1 MPPSFQPGQEYQQ
14 AQPTYP
20 QQPPAPATYQQ
31 APSAY
36 QQAPGPYQQ
45 APGSYQQAPQPYPQP
60 YSQPMPYPQPMTM
73 PGQPVVQC
81 RFCGCVPAAKTKF
94 RGHRGMIILMTFLSS
109 EGPFCRDCGL
119 STFRRMTSETLL
131 AGWWGAMSFFIT
143 PLTVLLNLTRHGK
156 VANLPAPT
164 PPQSGPYERPM
175 DPGAPLLRRPG
186 GIFGIVIAA
195 AFVLLIVVALV
206 SDLVS

>member
-1 MPPSFQPGQEYQQ
+1 MSMPPSFQPGQEHQQ
-14 AQPTYP
+14 APPPY
-20 QQPPAPATYQQ
+20 PPAPQPYPQ
-31 APSAY
+31 AS
-36 QQAPGPYQQ
+36 QAPYQQ
-45 APGSYQQAPQPYPQP
+45 SPHPQAYPAASYQQAPQAYPQA
-60 YSQPMPYPQPMTM
+60 YPQQAM
-73 PGQPVVQC
+73 PAQPVLQC

-156 VANLPAPT
+156 VASLP
-164 PPQSGPYERPM
+164 PPSPPPAGPYERPM

-186 GIFGIVIAA
+186 GIFGVVIAA
-195 AFVLLIVVALV
+195 GFVLLILAALV
-206 SDLVS
+206 SDLIS